1 MDVWCL
7 GPHQEH
13 RYIGTRGFHPQ
24 LSTKEDLDV
33 RGISCN
39 SQLVRFIVVVR
50 VVLEGRYYS
59 PREIPYV

>member
-33 RGISCN
+33 RGIS
-39 SQLVRFIVVVR
+39 RFIVVVR